1 MTTLT
6 TGKDG
11 KATAKNLPLGQYRVV
26 EVEAPYGYVLNP
38 NEQKVTFTYV
48 DDKTPVI
55 KESLTFSD
63 DRQKLDMSVTKLD
76 AEDKTPIA
84 GAVFGLYADEDIK
97 NADGRVIIEKGTLLE
112 KTTSDE
118 NGKIAFVKNYPF
130 AKYVARELVKPAGY
144 VTNEEAV
151 NFDTKYQGQDVKTAV
166 YTSEYKNTPTTFE
179 FTKTD
184 ITSGAELTGATLT
197 VLDKD
202 GNVVDTWTSD
212 AKEAHVIKRL
222 VVGETYTLREEFAPY
237 GYLKAADIQFTVE
250 DTGKVQHVEMK
261 DEVPTGSIVINKDGE
276 FVTDTTLMKGYWY
289 DFIFNFFKD
298 SLAGVTFDVYAKEDI
313 VSADGLD
320 TVYHKAGDKVAT
332 IVTND
337 KGIARID
344 DLPLG
349 RYYLVETKTIDGFV
363 LDDTPIEADL
373 SYIDQNTKVV
383 FAGMDVTNERQKVQI
398 TVTKTDSETKEA
410 LEGAV
415 FGLFAKE
422 DIVNK
427 DGKVIVKADT
437 QIERTVTGKDGKAA
451 LSNVPSSAK
460 TLVVSFI
467 GMASQEV
474 SIKQNVSI
482 ILKSDTEML
491 DDVVVVAYGTAK
503 KSSFTGSATAVS
515 GEKIAKMQVSSV
527 SKALE
532 GAAAGVQVINT
543 SGQPGEN
550 AKIRIRGIGSFSAS
564 SAPLYVVDGMPYDEE
579 SVNALN
585 PADIES
591 MSILKDAASAA
602 LYGSRA
608 ANGVVMITTKKGM
621 VDKSKVTLDAR
632 WGVNTRGVPEYDI
645 MKDQREYVLTAW
657 NTLKNQSTGAEAS
670 EELIGSIGYNPFIGV
685 ANNAMVSADGV
696 VSSAALRHNDDWADA
711 ALHNGMRQEYNL
723 SLQGGNAKTT
733 HFLSLGYLKDEGIL
747 RHTDFE
753 RISARANINHTVNK
767 FIDINGNL
775 AYARAEKNAG
785 QSQNASLSNYSN
797 AFMFTQQIA
806 PIYPV
811 YAYDENGN
819 RIYDEEGNTVYDFGD
834 GTYSTR
840 MGGFSNQNVA
850 ANSGLDV
857 HQTLNDNFNGRG
869 TININIIDG
878 LKATANIGYD
888 LMNQIRTDHMNQL
901 YGDAANVNG
910 RTYKYN
916 QRIESFTANQLLT
929 YSKAFGHHNIDIMA
943 GHESYSYTLKYQYT
957 HKYNFYTIGNPEFN
971 NAITMSD
978 MNSYTQEHS
987 MESFFGRVNY
997 DFDNKYYLS
1006 ASIRSDESSKFHP
1019 DHRRG
1024 TFWSVGGS
1032 WRLTQEEF
1040 LKDVEWLS
1048 NLKLKA
1054 SYGTQGNDGILDIN
1068 GYVVYQPYL
1077 KQYSVT
1083 NNNGDFSVVE
1093 TYRGNKDLTW
1103 EKSKNLNIGLEA
1115 AFLNNRLK
1123 LETEYFLKKTSDMLY
1138 NMPYPI
1144 SSGISYVPMN
1154 LLDMQNKGI
1163 EFTISAT
1170 PIQTKDFIWNLSFNG
1185 THYSN
1190 KILNLPEDKRE
1201 NGIIHGT
1208 ASLFRLMEGG
1218 SIYDLYT
1225 YEYAGVNPE
1234 TGAAQWYMDEKD
1246 ANGKVTGRTVTEDYT
1261 QASKYELG
1269 STLPDFQGGFSTDFA
1284 YKGIDLSIATNFQ
1297 IGGKIYDSMYSSF
1310 MHAGS
1315 NIGSNWH
1322 KDILN
1327 AWTPENKNTN
1337 VPIMDGA
1344 QNSNSQSS
1352 RFLINA
1358 SFFNI
1363 RNISL
1368 GYTFPKEWMK
1378 AISASSARIYVSAD
1392 NVALFSKR
1400 KGMDPRQYAYGYSA
1414 ANYSAIR
1421 TLSFGINL
1429 NF

>member
-1 MTTLT
+1 
-6 TGKDG
+6 
-11 KATAKNLPLGQYRVV
+11 
-26 EVEAPYGYVLNP
+26 
-38 NEQKVTFTYV
+38 
-48 DDKTPVI
+48 
-55 KESLTFSD
+55 
-63 DRQKLDMSVTKLD
+63 
-76 AEDKTPIA
+76 
-84 GAVFGLYADEDIK
+84 
-97 NADGRVIIEKGTLLE
+97 
-112 KTTSDE
+112 
-118 NGKIAFVKNYPF
+118 
-130 AKYVARELVKPAGY
+130 
-144 VTNEEAV
+144 
-151 NFDTKYQGQDVKTAV
+151 
-166 YTSEYKNTPTTFE
+166 
-179 FTKTD
+179 
-184 ITSGAELTGATLT
+184 
-197 VLDKD
+197 
-202 GNVVDTWTSD
+202 
-212 AKEAHVIKRL
+212 
-222 VVGETYTLREEFAPY
+222 
-237 GYLKAADIQFTVE
+237 
-250 DTGKVQHVEMK
+250 
-261 DEVPTGSIVINKDGE
+261 
-276 FVTDTTLMKGYWY
+276 
-289 DFIFNFFKD
+289 
-298 SLAGVTFDVYAKEDI
+298 
-313 VSADGLD
+313 
-320 TVYHKAGDKVAT
+320 
-332 IVTND
+332 
-337 KGIARID
+337 
-344 DLPLG
+344 
-349 RYYLVETKTIDGFV
+349 
-363 LDDTPIEADL
+363 
-373 SYIDQNTKVV
+373 
-383 FAGMDVTNERQKVQI
+383 
-398 TVTKTDSETKEA
+398 
-410 LEGAV
+410 
-415 FGLFAKE
+415 
-422 DIVNK
+422 
-427 DGKVIVKADT
+427 
-437 QIERTVTGKDGKAA
+437 
-451 LSNVPSSAK
+451 
-460 TLVVSFI
+460 
-467 GMASQEV
+467 
-474 SIKQNVSI
+474 
-482 ILKSDTEML
+482 
-491 DDVVVVAYGTAK
+491 
-503 KSSFTGSATAVS
+503 
-515 GEKIAKMQVSSV
+515 
-527 SKALE
+527 
-532 GAAAGVQVINT
+532 
-543 SGQPGEN
+543 
-550 AKIRIRGIGSFSAS
+550 
-564 SAPLYVVDGMPYDEE
+564 
-579 SVNALN
+579 
-585 PADIES
+585 
-591 MSILKDAASAA
+591 
-602 LYGSRA
+602 
-608 ANGVVMITTKKGM
+608 
-621 VDKSKVTLDAR
+621 
-632 WGVNTRGVPEYDI
+632 
-645 MKDQREYVLTAW
+645 
-657 NTLKNQSTGAEAS
+657 
-670 EELIGSIGYNPFIGV
+670 
-685 ANNAMVSADGV
+685 
-696 VSSAALRHNDDWADA
+696 
-711 ALHNGMRQEYNL
+711 
-723 SLQGGNAKTT
+723 
-733 HFLSLGYLKDEGIL
+733 GIL

-943 GHESYSYTLKYQYT
+943 GHESYSYTLKYQYA

>member
-1 MTTLT
+1 M
-6 TGKDG
+6 
-11 KATAKNLPLGQYRVV
+11 AT
-26 EVEAPYGYVLNP
+26 
-38 NEQKVTFTYV
+38 
-48 DDKTPVI
+48 
-55 KESLTFSD
+55 
-63 DRQKLDMSVTKLD
+63 
-76 AEDKTPIA
+76 
-84 GAVFGLYADEDIK
+84 
-97 NADGRVIIEKGTLLE
+97 
-112 KTTSDE
+112 
-118 NGKIAFVKNYPF
+118 
-130 AKYVARELVKPAGY
+130 
-144 VTNEEAV
+144 
-151 NFDTKYQGQDVKTAV
+151 
-166 YTSEYKNTPTTFE
+166 
-179 FTKTD
+179 
-184 ITSGAELTGATLT
+184 
-197 VLDKD
+197 
-202 GNVVDTWTSD
+202 
-212 AKEAHVIKRL
+212 
-222 VVGETYTLREEFAPY
+222 
-237 GYLKAADIQFTVE
+237 
-250 DTGKVQHVEMK
+250 
-261 DEVPTGSIVINKDGE
+261 
-276 FVTDTTLMKGYWY
+276 
-289 DFIFNFFKD
+289 
-298 SLAGVTFDVYAKEDI
+298 
-313 VSADGLD
+313 
-320 TVYHKAGDKVAT
+320 
-332 IVTND
+332 
-337 KGIARID
+337 
-344 DLPLG
+344 
-349 RYYLVETKTIDGFV
+349 
-363 LDDTPIEADL
+363 
-373 SYIDQNTKVV
+373 
-383 FAGMDVTNERQKVQI
+383 
-398 TVTKTDSETKEA
+398 
-410 LEGAV
+410 
-415 FGLFAKE
+415 
-422 DIVNK
+422 
-427 DGKVIVKADT
+427 
-437 QIERTVTGKDGKAA
+437 
-451 LSNVPSSAK
+451 
-460 TLVVSFI
+460 
-467 GMASQEV
+467 QEV
-474 SIKQNVSI
+474 AIRQTVNI
-482 ILKSDTEML
+482 PLKSDTEML

-591 MSILKDAASAA
+591 MSILKDAASAS

-670 EELIGSIGYNPFIGV
+670 EGLIGSIGYNPFIGV

>member
-1 MTTLT
+1 MLAQEHSVSLHLNHVSLLEAINEI
-6 TGKDG
+6 KRQS
-11 KATAKNLPLGQYRVV
+11 NLNLMY
-26 EVEAPYGYVLNP
+26 
-38 NEQKVTFTYV
+38 
-48 DDKTPVI
+48 
-55 KESLTFSD
+55 S
-63 DRQKLDMSVTKLD
+63 
-76 AEDKTPIA
+76 
-84 GAVFGLYADEDIK
+84 DED
-97 NADGRVIIEKGTLLE
+97 
-112 KTTSDE
+112 
-118 NGKIAFVKNYPF
+118 VKS
-130 AKYVARELVKPAGY
+130 V
-144 VTNEEAV
+144 
-151 NFDTKYQGQDVKTAV
+151 
-166 YTSEYKNTPTTFE
+166 
-179 FTKTD
+179 TD
-184 ITSGAELTGATLT
+184 ITVNVDNVTPEVALTACLNGTNLVAQKQNGVFVIHLKKTEKKIKLTGKVMDSKDGSPLAGATVFIMKNGKHTVGTAATLDGDFSLEVPTDTKEVVASYIGYKNKYVKVVANKPLQIFLEENSNSLNEVVVNGYSSVKRTSFTGNAVT
-197 VLDKD
+197 VTKDDLLKVSTRNMIDVLQVYDPSLRIAVNNEMGSDPNSLPEFYIRGRSGVGVMELDKD
-202 GNVVDTWTSD
+202 
-212 AKEAHVIKRL
+212 A
-222 VVGETYTLREEFAPY
+222 
-237 GYLKAADIQFTVE
+237 
-250 DTGKVQHVEMK
+250 
-261 DEVPTGSIVINKDGE
+261 
-276 FVTDTTLMKGYWY
+276 
-289 DFIFNFFKD
+289 
-298 SLAGVTFDVYAKEDI
+298 
-313 VSADGLD
+313 VSQ
-320 TVYHKAGDKVAT
+320 
-332 IVTND
+332 
-337 KGIARID
+337 
-344 DLPLG
+344 
-349 RYYLVETKTIDGFV
+349 
-363 LDDTPIEADL
+363 
-373 SYIDQNTKVV
+373 S
-383 FAGMDVTNERQKVQI
+383 
-398 TVTKTDSETKEA
+398 
-410 LEGAV
+410 
-415 FGLFAKE
+415 
-422 DIVNK
+422 
-427 DGKVIVKADT
+427 
-437 QIERTVTGKDGKAA
+437 A
-451 LSNVPSSAK
+451 LSNNPN
-460 TLVVSFI
+460 TPIFI
-467 GMASQEV
+467 MDGFEV
-474 SIKQNVSI
+474 
-482 ILKSDTEML
+482 
-491 DDVVVVAYGTAK
+491 
-503 KSSFTGSATAVS
+503 
-515 GEKIAKMQVSSV
+515 SV
-527 SKALE
+527 SK
-532 GAAAGVQVINT
+532 VYDFDPN
-543 SGQPGEN
+543 
-550 AKIRIRGIGSFSAS
+550 RIERIT
-564 SAPLYVVDGMPYDEE
+564 
-579 SVNALN
+579 
-585 PADIES
+585 
-591 MSILKDAASAA
+591 ILKDAAATA
-602 LYGSRA
+602 IYGSRA